1 MKRKIIDI
9 NEELCNGCG
18 NCIPNCA
25 EGALQ
30 IIDGKARL
38 ISDLFCDGLG
48 ACIGHCPTGAMQV
61 VDKEAEPYD
70 EKKVM
75 VNVVKGGENVIKAHL
90 QHMLDHDEAEYFNQA
105 VEYLEENNI
114 DNPLKGEKMEHNHSH
129 SGGCPG
135 SKTMQFNRNE
145 SNSQHNHGK
154 IESEL
159 QQWPVQ
165 MHLLNPTAPYF
176 RKADVLLAA
185 DCTAYTIGDF
195 HRNFLKGKTL
205 AIACPKLD
213 TGLDIYVDKIRRMID
228 EAEINT
234 LTVMIMEVPC
244 CMGLIQIAQKA
255 VAEAER
261 KVPVKKIVI
270 SLQGEVL
277 TEEWI

>member
-1 MKRKIIDI
+1 MKRKIIEI
-9 NEELCNGCG
+9 NDDLCNGCG

-70 EKKVM
+70 ERKVM
-75 VNVVKGGENVIKAHL
+75 VNVVKGGKNVIKAHL
-90 QHMLDHDEAEYFNQA
+90 QHMLDHDETEYFNQA

-145 SNSQHNHGK
+145 NNNRSNSVK

-195 HRNFLKGKTL
+195 HRNFLKGKAL